1 MAKKSYLKPKVEEKK
16 TDGHDKL
23 KSRLSVAKTFE
34 KSQRKWWKAVHNVLS
49 FKRDVTIGGDTQ
61 SQKIKYPLLWG
72 AYDNYLSSLSTTPPQ
87 IVVEAEGREDN
98 VKKIFW
104 RGILEH
110 AKRKMRADDMLE
122 KFVQSFITTGK
133 AVYKIGRLVETK
145 KATKEAKVEGKGK
158 IENEVEAVIKN
169 ESFVDVI
176 DPRKVW
182 ISPETEYKGPI
193 LGDECPYII
202 EEMLKTPE
210 YIKEQYD
217 VTVDKEEKEK
227 INMDEWLDSDDKSKV
242 EHLPDEVE
250 DDIQRVRVYA
260 YYGLWEINGKLEKNA
275 EVLFTTKR
283 ILKER
288 KLPYLHGKK
297 PYIYLL
303 NFKNFFK
310 ATAHGSLDAVL
321 DLDQEYNENMN
332 RIRTYIRRMVN
343 PKWAKTKGTT
353 VDEAALLDPDIG
365 TIVDESQPNAVRPL
379 TPPSIDASIFEKAAS
394 VEQLFQLITGIVYG
408 SSAIKEA
415 GTATGQDIVAKGA
428 DVKISRMAR
437 LIERAQEE
445 RDIMLLQLEQQYAS
459 KDPTDIRIVGADV
472 VKMIRD
478 KKFLYNVQQQIYQRQ
493 IEQAI
498 ASGGVPQNETEPI
511 DEYDKFQISADG
523 KSVITNYT
531 REDIQGEFELTV
543 ISQSSNRS
551 NTEVQAQ
558 QIINAL
564 DKAANEPEIRKGLWR
579 RLFALRR
586 WDELVEAVETNP
598 NMGQG
603 APGAQGQQPLN
614 GAMNPNQANLNGAV
628 NAQANQT
635 V

>member
-1 MAKKSYLKPKVEEKK
+1 MAKKSYLKPKSDNKDKK
-16 TDGHDKL
+16 ENQHEIL
-23 KSRLSVAKTFE
+23 KTRLSVAKSFE
-34 KSQRKWWKAVHNVLS
+34 KSTRKWWKAVNNVLS
-49 FKRDVTIGGDTQ
+49 FKRDVTVGGDTQ

-72 AYDNYLSSLSTTPPQ
+72 AYDNYLSALSTTPPQ
-87 IVVEAEGREDN
+87 IVVEAEGKEDN

-104 RGILEH
+104 RGVLER
-110 AKRKMRADDMLE
+110 AKRKIRADDLLE

-133 AVYKIGRLVETK
+133 AVYKIGRVVETK
-145 KATKEAKVEGKGK
+145 KATKDATIEGKGT

-193 LGDECPYII
+193 LGEECPYII

-210 YIKEQYD
+210 YIEEQYG
-217 VTVDKEEKEK
+217 VKVEESEKEK
-227 INMDEWLDSDDKSKV
+227 INMDEWLDEDDKSSKV
-242 EHLPDEVE
+242 DNLPAETE
-250 DDIQRVRVYA
+250 DDIKRVRVYA
-260 YYGLWEINGKLEKNA
+260 YYGLWKIEGKLEKNA

-283 ILKER
+283 ILKQR
-288 KLPYLHGKK
+288 KLPYSHGMK

-343 PKWAKTKGTT
+343 PKWAKLTGTK
-353 VDEAALLDPDIG
+353 VDEAALLDPDVG
-365 TIVDESQPNAVRPL
+365 VIVDESQSGAVRPL
-379 TPPSIDASIFEKAAS
+379 TPPPIDASIFDKTSS

-408 SSAIKEA
+408 SAAIKEA

-428 DVKISRMAR
+428 DVKIARMAR

-445 RDIMLLQLEQQYAS
+445 RDIMLLKLEQQYAPT
-459 KDPTDIRIVGADV
+459 DGTDIRIVGADV
-472 VKMIRD
+472 VKMIKD
-478 KKFLYNVQQQIYQRQ
+478 KKFLFKTATEIYNSQVQAGQP
-493 IEQAI
+493 
-498 ASGGVPQNETEPI
+498 SEPPA
-511 DEYDKFQISADG
+511 DEYSKFRISDDG
-523 KSVITNYT
+523 KSIITNYT

-564 DKAANEPEIRKGLWR
+564 DKASNEPEIRKGLWR
-579 RLFALRR
+579 RLFSLRR
-586 WDELVEAVETNP
+586 WDELIEAVETNP
-598 NMGQG
+598 GIGQG
-603 APGAQGQQPLN
+603 MPGQPGGQPLN
-614 GAMNPNQANLNGAV
+614 NATAPSGANLNGAV
-628 NAQANQT
+628 KAQANQT